1 MNYFRHWIDTC
12 IGFKRRKKEF
22 KIELVKKK
30 ECQRGL
36 MCLPQRYLLF
46 SDLNFIE
53 ISSIQNWNPLLLRNT
68 KLLYLQEKMCHLT
81 WIEITF
87 KQNMCSNNNRTFEMS
102 SVECWRK
109 RRMSWMISSMSK
121 WKLVSNWRRTL
132 RSRRRCWSMTPQ
144 TPPSVESSFRRT
156 ICSSGTSKK
165 ASEDDG
171 GEDGSSVRACLTS
184 INCSR

>member
-1 MNYFRHWIDTC
+1 MSQFRTPFAD
-12 IGFKRRKKEF
+12 
-22 KIELVKKK
+22 
-30 ECQRGL
+30 
-36 MCLPQRYLLF
+36 
-46 SDLNFIE
+46 S
-53 ISSIQNWNPLLLRNT
+53 LLLPHNGA
-68 KLLYLQEKMCHLT
+68 EKR
-81 WIEITF
+81 F
-87 KQNMCSNNNRTFEMS
+87 QNNNRTFEMS

-171 GEDGSSVRACLTS
+171 DEDGSSVRACLTS
-184 INCSR
+184 IKLLEVGEVDVEQMRTHDEDGRHSTVRFLGQCGFESHVPYLERRELTGRNFTDRF